1 MGFPGG
7 SAVKEL
13 IYQCRRVKSCGFE
26 PWIGKIPEEEMVHCS
41 NILPWKI
48 HGEMSHGVA
57 ESDMTECIRT
67 HMWVGPSTEIQTD
80 MWDSPGGPVVKN
92 PPASAGDW
100 GPIPG
105 LGRLHMSW
113 GN

>member
-1 MGFPGG
+1 MAQLLKNSSTNAGESRVVGLSPGSGRSPRRKGYIAPIFFPG
-7 SAVKEL
+7 K
-13 IYQCRRVKSCGFE
+13 F
-26 PWIGKIPEEEMVHCS
+26 
-41 NILPWKI
+41 

-57 ESDMTECIRT
+57 ESDMTECICT
-67 HMWVGPSTEIQTD
+67 HTWVGPSTEIQTD
-80 MWDSPGGPVVKN
+80 TWDSPGGPVVKN
-92 PPASAGDW
+92 PPARAGDW